1 MMDQGFPCSVAAVAA
16 AALSAALHVRA
27 EYRGPR
33 WQVYLFKPLTTSL
46 LVLLAALQASAHGPR
61 YQLAVVAGLVLSLAG
76 DVFLMLPGDR
86 FVPGLASFL
95 LAHLAYVVAF
105 SSGISLG
112 TNPLLLLPLL
122 AAGALLIRVLWR
134 GLGRLRLSVLVYSTA
149 IVLMVWQA
157 WARGWEFRSP
167 GAAFAA
173 AGAALFMASD
183 SLLALNRFRA
193 PFAWAQAAI
202 MATYVAAQALIALS
216 VGVP

>member
-1 MMDQGFPCSVAAVAA
+1 MGQELPFPVAAVAA
-16 AALSAALHVRA
+16 AALTAALQVRA

-33 WQVYLFKPLTTSL
+33 WQVYCFKPLTTSL
-46 LVLLAALQASAHGPR
+46 LVLAATLQASAHGPR
-61 YQLAVVAGLVLSLAG
+61 YQLAVVTGLALSLAG

-95 LAHLAYVVAF
+95 LAHLAYVAAF
-105 SSGISLG
+105 SSGIPPG
-112 TNPLLLLPLL
+112 ANPFLLLPAL
-122 AAGALLIRVLWR
+122 AAAALLIRVLWR
-134 GLGRLRLSVLVYSTA
+134 GLGRLRYPVLLYAAA

-157 WARGWEFRSP
+157 WARGWELRSP
-167 GAAFAA
+167 GSALGA